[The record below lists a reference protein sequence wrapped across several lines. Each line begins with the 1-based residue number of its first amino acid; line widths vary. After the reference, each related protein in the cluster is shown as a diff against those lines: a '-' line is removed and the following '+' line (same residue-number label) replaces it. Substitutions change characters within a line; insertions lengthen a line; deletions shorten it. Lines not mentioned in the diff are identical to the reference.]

1 MKAKKYAMGGY
12 GMQQQQQMPLSAQTQ
27 MMPTQASSMPMQASR
42 KPTMMAKG
50 GMAMCGASMPPAQK
64 RK

>member
-1 MKAKKYAMGGY
+1 MKAKKYAMGGASTP
-12 GMQQQQQMPLSAQTQ
+12 MMPTAAKTPML
-27 MMPTQASSMPMQASR
+27 PTQASSMPMQAQR

-64 RK
+64 KK

>member
-1 MKAKKYAMGGY
+1 MKAKKYMMGGAST
-12 GMQQQQQMPLSAQTQ
+12 P
-27 MMPTQASSMPMQASR
+27 MMPTAAKTPMLPSSMPMQAQR

-50 GMAMCGASMPPAQK
+50 GMAMCGASVPPAQK